1 MIMGRITSKSQ
12 TTVPL
17 AVRRALGVGPG
28 DVIGYEINGSEVM
41 LRRASKVSRDPFVNP
56 YANFTEWADELDS
69 VYDVLA
75 ER

>member
-1 MIMGRITSKSQ
+1 MIMGRITSKAQ

-17 AVRRALGVGPG
+17 AVRRALGVKPG
-28 DVIGYEINGSEVM
+28 DMIGYEINGNEVT

-56 YANFTEWADELDS
+56 YAMFTEWADELDS